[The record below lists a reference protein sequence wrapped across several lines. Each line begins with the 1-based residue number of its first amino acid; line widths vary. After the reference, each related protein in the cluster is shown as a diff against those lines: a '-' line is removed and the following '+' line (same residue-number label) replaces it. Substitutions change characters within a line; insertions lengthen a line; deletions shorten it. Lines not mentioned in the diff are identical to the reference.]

1 MIDFSDIIEIHN
13 KIIHKLDN
21 INTDNNKL
29 KDIYVEYIQG
39 YKDKNLSLSL
49 FDFQKNTIKFEY
61 NYLYEF
67 YNLINN
73 KIYCHY
79 YKLYKLIIKFII
91 LHLKNKIN
99 YKENNYEPYK
109 DLETLK
115 KYDFETV
122 VDLNNDILILLSS
135 IEKYNE
141 NKNKIINQTKD
152 IINDGL
158 NMDLFLHEISFEKNN
173 LQNQIDNFKTYL
185 HKFNHFHY
193 FYLNILNK
201 KIDKYN
207 SESVYYKINDISN
220 VEPPQQQ
227 QKQQEQQKQ
236 QQERELEE
244 KIKKEEEERIKK
256 EEQINKLREEQKA
269 QEEMQKQQLQ
279 QQFIQVQNRKNNKNK
294 NKNKK

>member
-1 MIDFSDIIEIHN
+1 M
-13 KIIHKLDN
+13 
-21 INTDNNKL
+21 
-29 KDIYVEYIQG
+29 EYING

-152 IINDGL
+152 IIDDGL

-201 KIDKYN
+201 KIDNYN
-207 SESVYYKINDISN
+207 SESIYYKINDISN
-220 VEPPQQQ
+220 LEPPQ
-227 QKQQEQQKQ
+227 KTRTTTTTTTRTKT
-236 QQERELEE
+236 
-244 KIKKEEEERIKK
+244 
-256 EEQINKLREEQKA
+256 A
-269 QEEMQKQQLQ
+269 T
-279 QQFIQVQNRKNNKNK
+279 RKRT
-294 NKNKK
+294 

>member
-29 KDIYVEYIQG
+29 KDIYVEYING

-152 IINDGL
+152 IIDDGL

-201 KIDKYN
+201 KIDNYN
-207 SESVYYKINDISN
+207 SESIYYKINDISN
-220 VEPPQQQ
+220 LEPPQKQE
-227 QKQQEQQKQ
+227 QQEQQQQEQKQ
-236 QQERELEE
+236 QQEKELEE
-244 KIKKEEEERIKK
+244 KRKK
-256 EEQINKLREEQKA
+256 EEQINKLREEQKV